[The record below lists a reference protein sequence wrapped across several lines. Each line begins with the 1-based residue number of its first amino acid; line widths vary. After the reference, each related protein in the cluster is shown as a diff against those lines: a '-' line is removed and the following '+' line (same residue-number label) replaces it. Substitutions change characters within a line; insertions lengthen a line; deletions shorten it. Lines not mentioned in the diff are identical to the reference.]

1 MKFVIVTVIALLMAG
16 SKPPGPVCLV
26 PNGIKAACTIS
37 PMTEGRL
44 RFDCLGRDGKLY
56 TMMYAGEA

>member
-16 SKPPGPVCLV
+16 ASAPAPVCIV
-26 PNGIKAACTIS
+26 PKGIGAACTIS

-56 TMMYAGEA
+56 TMIHAGEA